1 MERNNRKFPVN
12 YTAPGRDLNGVS
24 GMANQTADDMPL
36 VAKASGCQA
45 QVLLKVIEVR
55 AADIPQLHAFEVRP
69 DALVGIEIGSVARQ
83 LLQQQSL
90 GCILG
95 QEFLDGLGAVD
106 RRTVP
111 DHQQLA
117 RDMSHQVLE
126 EADHLGATERV
137 VLARAAAG
145 DRSG

>member
-1 MERNNRKFPVN
+1 
-12 YTAPGRDLNGVS
+12 
-24 GMANQTADDMPL
+24 MANQTADDMPL

-90 GCILG
+90 GCTLG
-95 QEFLDGLGAVD
+95 QEFLDGLAAVD

-111 DHQQLA
+111 DHQQLV

-137 VLARAAAG
+137 VLDAQQQATAQG
-145 DRSG
+145 DATYDG